1 MKNKTKK
8 LFVLIILFNLLITLV
23 GCGGFT
29 ASSDVLEIASIEA
42 IPLADG
48 SKLVTITYSDEEVK
62 PTEFI
67 IPKGKDGEDGVGIKL
82 VTYKTSNDKNTTIVD
97 LTFTNDEKVSID
109 IPNGVS
115 VNDIET
121 KYDEE
126 TGNTEV
132 VFLFSDGTKSEPI
145 FLQKG
150 EKGDDGISIIG
161 TSQRINRDYSVTLT
175 FHMSE
180 GDDVVVEIPAPQ
192 QGVDGRGIK
201 DIVTVPS
208 VDSYIMTITF
218 TDDTTQVLNFA
229 RPNRWFSEMSEPD
242 NELDGIDGD
251 LWYDLAHQTIY
262 LKQNGKWISTMD
274 FSNIIGEGYNVSFNL
289 NDSKDAPARLP
300 KGSLFNYKI
309 NKGTYFASSG
319 YQIPVP
325 ERDGYE
331 FIGWYTQ
338 KIITPVTG
346 AFTDLTIVQS
356 NLELYAIW
364 ESTN

>member
-1 MKNKTKK
+1 MKQNNKKI
-8 LFVLIILFNLLITLV
+8 LVLIILFNLLIALV
-23 GCGGFT
+23 GCGSFT

-48 SKLVTITYSDEEVK
+48 SKLVTIKYSDEEIK

-67 IPKGKDGEDGVGIKL
+67 IPKGEDGNDGVGIKL
-82 VTYKTSNDKNTTIVD
+82 VSYKTSNDKSTTIVE
-97 LTFTNDEKVSID
+97 LTLTNDEKISID
-109 IPNGVS
+109 IPNGTS

-126 TGNTEV
+126 TGDTEV
-132 VFLFSDGTKSEPI
+132 FFVFSDGTKSEPVI
-145 FLQKG
+145 LPKG
-150 EKGDDGISIIG
+150 EQGKDGISITG
-161 TSQRINRDYSVTLT
+161 TSQRINRDNSVTLT
-175 FHMSE
+175 FFMSE
-180 GDDVVVEIPAPQ
+180 GDDIVVEIPAPQ

-218 TDDTTQVLNFA
+218 TDDTEQVLNFA
-229 RPNRWFSEMSEPD
+229 RPNRWYSEMSEPTKA
-242 NELDGIDGD
+242 DGIDGD

-274 FSNIIGEGYNVSFNL
+274 FSNVIGEGYSVSFNL
-289 NDSKDAPARLP
+289 NDSNDAPASLP
-300 KGSLFNYKI
+300 KGSLFNYTI

-325 ERDGYE
+325 TRDGYT
-331 FIGWYTQ
+331 FVGWYTQ
-338 KIITPVTG
+338 KIITPVNG
-346 AFTDLTIVQS
+346 SFTDLTIVQS

-364 ESTN
+364 EKIN